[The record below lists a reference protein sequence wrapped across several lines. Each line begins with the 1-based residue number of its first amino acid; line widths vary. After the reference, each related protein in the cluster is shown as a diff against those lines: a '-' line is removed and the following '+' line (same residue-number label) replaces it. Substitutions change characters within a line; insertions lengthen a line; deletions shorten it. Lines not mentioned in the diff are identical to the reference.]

1 MAHKNKV
8 SFLQI
13 ADYEIEKEK
22 PNGSQMAHG
31 KRVTL
36 VSLSFFYV
44 CRTNE
49 AKRGLMRTPVSKS
62 LNILYFILTF
72 TSENLITH

>member
-13 ADYEIEKEK
+13 TDYEIEKEK

-36 VSLSFFYV
+36 VSLSFFMSV
-44 CRTNE
+44 GQMKPNE
-49 AKRGLMRTPVSKS
+49 D
-62 LNILYFILTF
+62 
-72 TSENLITH
+72 